1 ERMGGVW
8 GFGNKSVGHRPAGKA
23 GGNAPHS
30 GRPQADRLF
39 ALALALADWQIRG
52 HVVMGVGGRELPVV
66 LDEAVVVLQ
75 NARGADVLTGVAH
88 PGTRAV
94 PDQVVVVAV
103 VAPGAPPLA
112 IA

>member
-1 ERMGGVW
+1 
-8 GFGNKSVGHRPAGKA
+8 
-23 GGNAPHS
+23 
-30 GRPQADRLF
+30 
-39 ALALALADWQIRG
+39 
-52 HVVMGVGGRELPVV
+52 MGVGGRELPVV

-103 VAPGAPPLA
+103 VASVAPAVVIAVAPGVTVAITPPANVAIVPGEVVPVVVSIPVAAEVVEVAP
-112 IA
+112 